1 MENQTKPEPSREQI
15 IEWYKNE
22 IEMASLRAELSK
34 MQRDATVSEAERLQA
49 VMVIAQITQQAP
61 AEDGPTEAPKEGEAK
76 TRTLKREAPLEE
88 VH

>member
-1 MENQTKPEPSREQI
+1 MEKQTNQEQPSREQI

-22 IEMASLRAELSK
+22 IEMATLRAELSK
-34 MQRDATVSEAERLQA
+34 LQRDAAVNEAERINA
-49 VMVIAQITQQAP
+49 VAAIAQMTQPQ
-61 AEDGPTEAPKEGEAK
+61 EEAPKEGEAK

>member
-1 MENQTKPEPSREQI
+1 MEKQTNQEQPSREQI

-22 IEMASLRAELSK
+22 IEMATLRAELSK
-34 MQRDATVSEAERLQA
+34 LQRDAAVNEAERLNA
-49 VMVIAQITQQAP
+49 IGAIAQMTQPQ
-61 AEDGPTEAPKEGEAK
+61 EEAPKEGEAK

>member
-22 IEMASLRAELSK
+22 IELATLRAELSK
-34 MQRDATVSEAERLQA
+34 LQRDAAVNEAERINA
-49 VMVIAQITQQAP
+49 VAAIAQMTQPQ
-61 AEDGPTEAPKEGEAK
+61 AEDGSKPEAK

>member
-15 IEWYKNE
+15 VEWYKNE
-22 IEMASLRAELSK
+22 IELATLRAELSK
-34 MQRDATVSEAERLQA
+34 LQRDATVSEAERLQA
-49 VMVIAQITQQAP
+49 VLVIAQITQQP
-61 AEDGPTEAPKEGEAK
+61 QEEEAPKEGEAK

>member
-15 IEWYKNE
+15 IQWYKDE
-22 IEMASLRAELSK
+22 IELASLRAELSK
-34 MQRDATVSEAERLQA
+34 LQRDATVSEAERLQA
-49 VMVIAQITQQAP
+49 VMVIAQITQQP
-61 AEDGPTEAPKEGEAK
+61 QENEAPKEGEAK

>member
-1 MENQTKPEPSREQI
+1 MEKQTNQEQPSREQI

-22 IEMASLRAELSK
+22 IEMAALRAELSK
-34 MQRDATVSEAERLQA
+34 LQRDAAVNEAERLNA
-49 VMVIAQITQQAP
+49 IGAIAQMTQPQEEP
-61 AEDGPTEAPKEGEAK
+61 SKEGEAK

>member
-22 IEMASLRAELSK
+22 IELASLRAELSK
-34 MQRDATVSEAERLQA
+34 LQRDATVSEAERLQA
-49 VMVIAQITQQAP
+49 VMVIAQITQQP
-61 AEDGPTEAPKEGEAK
+61 TPEDEVTPEAK

>member
-22 IEMASLRAELSK
+22 IELASLRAELSK
-34 MQRDATVSEAERLQA
+34 LQRDATVSEAERLQA
-49 VMVIAQITQQAP
+49 VMVIAQITQQP
-61 AEDGPTEAPKEGEAK
+61 QENEAPKEGEAK
-76 TRTLKREAPLEE
+76 TRTLKRDAPLEE